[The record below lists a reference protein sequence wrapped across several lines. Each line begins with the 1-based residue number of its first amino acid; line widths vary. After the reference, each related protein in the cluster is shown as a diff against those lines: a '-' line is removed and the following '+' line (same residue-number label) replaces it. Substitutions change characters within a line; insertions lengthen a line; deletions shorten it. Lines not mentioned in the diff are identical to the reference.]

1 MVYFQVDLKYK
12 QFEGKGTG
20 PCSAVTVESWERHD
34 REEDMHNSA
43 CVEERE
49 AKKRGCKMNDFAT
62 IKTPHGQ
69 KMTYTGQNN
78 RANFKHTKFT
88 IIHIR

>member
-1 MVYFQVDLKYK
+1 MVYFQDDLKYK

-20 PCSAVTVESWERHD
+20 PCSVVTVESWERHD
-34 REEDMHNSA
+34 REKDMHNKC

-49 AKKRGCKMNDFAT
+49 AKQGCKMKDFAT
-62 IKTPHGQ
+62 IKTPHCQ

-78 RANFKHTKFT
+78 RANFQTY
-88 IIHIR
+88 